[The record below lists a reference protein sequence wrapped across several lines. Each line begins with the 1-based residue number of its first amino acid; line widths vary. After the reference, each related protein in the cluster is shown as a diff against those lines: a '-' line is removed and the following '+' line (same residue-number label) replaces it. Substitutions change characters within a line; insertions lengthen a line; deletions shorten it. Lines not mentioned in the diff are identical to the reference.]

1 MQFLV
6 LNASFEAVGMID
18 EFESGIWTDRYNA
31 WGDFE
36 IYGPLDYRLLSLA
49 QADYYLWTAQSEH
62 MMIIEERLISSE
74 VEEGV
79 NLKIAGRS
87 LESILDRRIIWN
99 QTVLSGNFQNAIKKL
114 LTENVISPAISAR
127 KIANFIFEAST
138 DTAIT
143 SLTVEAQF
151 TGDNLYEAIS
161 ALCKSK
167 NVGFKVT
174 LNANNQFVFKLY
186 AGVDR
191 SYEQDINPYVIFSP
205 KFENIINSNYL
216 ESKQTL
222 KNVAMVRGEGEGAA
236 RKTSVVG
243 SGNDLSRRE
252 MDVDARDL
260 SQEVDGVVLS
270 DAVYISQLNQRA
282 TEKMAENK
290 ETRTFEGEVETTIMF
305 IFGKDFLMGDVVQI
319 SNEYDIQARAR
330 VGELIIAQNTE
341 GFSMVPTF
349 SIVE

>member
-6 LNASFEAVGMID
+6 LDTSFEAVGIID
-18 EFESGIWTDRYNA
+18 EFESGIWTDRYNT

-36 IYGPLDYRLLSLA
+36 IFGPLNYKLLSLA
-49 QADYYLWTAQSEH
+49 KSDYYLWTAQSEH

-87 LESILDRRIIWN
+87 LESILDRRIVWN
-99 QTVLSGNFQNAIKKL
+99 QTILSGNFQNAIKKL
-114 LTENVISPAISAR
+114 LTENIINPAIAAR
-127 KIANFIFEAST
+127 KIKNFIFEAST
-138 DTAIT
+138 DPAIT
-143 SLTVEAQF
+143 SLTVDAQF
-151 TGDNLYEAIS
+151 TGDNLYEAVS

-167 NVGFKVT
+167 NIGFKVV

-191 SYEQDINPYVIFSP
+191 SYNQEANPYVIFSP

-222 KNVAMVRGEGEGAA
+222 KNIAMIRGEGEGSA
-236 RKTSVVG
+236 RKTSVIG
-243 SGNDLSRRE
+243 SGNDLARRE

-260 SQEVDGVVLS
+260 SQEVDGVMLPDS
-270 DAVYISQLNQRA
+270 VYIFQLNQRG

-290 ETRTFEGEVETTIMF
+290 ETRAFEGEVETTIMF
-305 IFGKDFLMGDVVQI
+305 IFGEHFFMGDVVQI
-319 SNEYDIQARAR
+319 TNEYSIEARAR
-330 VGELIIAQNTE
+330 VGELIISQSPE